1 MVYEIF
7 FVGIWKLKI
16 FYVYYVCCFLNGN
29 FDRYEFCLGI
39 MNVVLIYGSYKIFV
53 YVCYYIIYW
62 VLGF

>member
-1 MVYEIF
+1 MFIMYDS
-7 FVGIWKLKI
+7 
-16 FYVYYVCCFLNGN
+16 FLNGN